1 MKNAILPLIL
11 EGSVSNRNILKKIQ
25 KKKKHPFVY
34 EISLYGKATRIYLP
48 NVSGIYGDSSDSS
61 NDGIKIKMKAKD
73 SDGNYTID
81 CGEVTTNAK
90 DLGNSGNQSHG
101 NFNGLGNGYFFTDTS
116 YSEKNKIIEVKFYKI
131 GNDNI
136 ETELTASINSFLNDP
151 SKSYTVSLQ

>member
-1 MKNAILPLIL
+1 MKKLIHN
-11 EGSVSNRNILKKIQ
+11 SN
-25 KKKKHPFVY
+25 Y

-116 YSEKNKIIEVKFYKI
+116 YTEKNKIIEVKFYKI